1 MIKNLRWGV
10 ISDKQMR
17 CQVFIWKIS
26 AETYNFKSDL
36 VVPEKLQKRRFF
48 FVGKRRELKKP
59 SLNSVQN

>member
-26 AETYNFKSDL
+26 VETYNFKSDL
-36 VVPEKLQKRRFF
+36 VAPEKLQKRRFF
-48 FVGKRRELKKP
+48 CVGKRRELKKP
-59 SLNSVQN
+59 YLNSAQN